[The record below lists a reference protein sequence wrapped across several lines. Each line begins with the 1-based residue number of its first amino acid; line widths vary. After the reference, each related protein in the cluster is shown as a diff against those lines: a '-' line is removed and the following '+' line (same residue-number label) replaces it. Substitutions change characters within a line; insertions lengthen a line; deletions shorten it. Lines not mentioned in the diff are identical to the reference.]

1 MSLFY
6 KISIDHVN
14 ANYISGWCFNRF
26 RKQAVVVLQCYRKD
40 QLIGESRADKFRE
53 DLKALGIHPSGRC
66 GFEFIF
72 EAKGWSDPA
81 QPLSIRA
88 KGSSSDLVS
97 LPLNDDRG
105 AGDAIVWKYLKWA
118 FKRRPAAGKTVV
130 FMHIP
135 KTAGTSFNTLAQAM
149 YPKRSTITHIEL
161 RPHSQYAE
169 FSDRYRYVS
178 GHVRAG
184 ILKRCFAS
192 QRSEFYTIVREPYA
206 QLHSHLKWLIH
217 TAVSRD
223 ENYFRTSNQVIYS
236 LGQRL
241 SRVDFSSS
249 ISLSRFVE
257 TLSDIEAAFL
267 DNVQT
272 RYFLDDQPARV
283 NVHDLD
289 SAVEN
294 LKIFRLIGLTEDY
307 EAFVTRFKQF
317 NRLKASPESGRMNIS
332 RSSDLFDY
340 QQDDLRAILKP
351 LVWADLELYEVVKTA
366 VPEHAGR

>member
-26 RKQAVVVLQCYRKD
+26 RKQAVAVLQCYRKD
-40 QLIGESRADKFRE
+40 QLICESRADKFRE
-53 DLKALGIHPSGRC
+53 DLQALGIHPSGRC

-72 EAKGWSDPA
+72 EADGWSDPTE
-81 QPLSIRA
+81 PLSIRI

-97 LPLNDDRG
+97 LYLNDDRG
-105 AGDAIVWKYLKWA
+105 SGGTIACQYLKWA
-118 FKRRPAAGKTVV
+118 FKYRSAADKTAV

-149 YPKRSTITHIEL
+149 YPRRSAITHIEL
-161 RPHSQYAE
+161 RPESQYAAYPE
-169 FSDRYRYVS
+169 QYRYVS

-192 QRSEFYTIVREPYA
+192 EQSEFYTIVREPYA

-223 ENYFRTSNQVIYS
+223 ENYFKTSNQVIYS

-249 ISLSRFVE
+249 SSLGRFVE

-283 NVHDLD
+283 NVRDLD

-294 LKIFRLIGLTEDY
+294 RKIFRLIGLTEDY
-307 EAFVTRFKQF
+307 QAFVARFQQF
-317 NRLKASPESGRMNIS
+317 NRLKASRGSGRMNIS
-332 RSSDLFDY
+332 RSGELFDY
-340 QQDDLRAILKP
+340 QQNDLRAALKP
-351 LVWADLELYEVVKTA
+351 LVWADLELYEAVKEA
-366 VPEHAGR
+366 APEQAGR